1 MEVRQKIILSF
12 DLDFTLIDNREGIV
26 NSFNYALKKYNLPQF
41 DKAEIEKMIGTP
53 LEKMFAKVTDLDP
66 TPLCSAF
73 REYYVFE
80 GIFQVKV
87 FPGVKVLLPKLNKW
101 STLGVI
107 TSKKEEIAIKL
118 LQYLKIA
125 KYFDFILGETDQR
138 KSKSDPKLTQ
148 YLLKKYEGYKFVIVG
163 DHPYDKELAE
173 RLECPFIGVL
183 TGKHSS
189 KDLKSN
195 KARVKTIILNNVYE
209 ITRQKIYA
217 LFQI

>member
-1 MEVRQKIILSF
+1 MKLNDNIVISF

-53 LEKMFAKVTDLDP
+53 LEKMFAKVSNLDP

-73 REYYVFE
+73 REYYVSE
-80 GIFQVKV
+80 GIFQVK
-87 FPGVKVLLPKLNKW
+87 LLPRVKDLLPELNKW
-101 STLGVI
+101 FTLGVI

-118 LQYLKIA
+118 LRFLNIA
-125 KYFDFILGETDQR
+125 NYFDFILGETDQR

-195 KARVKTIILNNVYE
+195 RKKVKSLILNNVSE
-209 ITRQKIYA
+209 ITRHKIYA